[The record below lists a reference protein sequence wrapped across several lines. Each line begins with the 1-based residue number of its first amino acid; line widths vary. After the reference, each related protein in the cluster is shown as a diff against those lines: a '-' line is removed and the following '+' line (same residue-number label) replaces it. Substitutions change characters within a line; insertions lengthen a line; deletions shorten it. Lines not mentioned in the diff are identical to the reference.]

1 MDAKKLEILLEAIES
16 GSMMA
21 VAEKNGYTPSG
32 LSHLLHRLEEELG
45 VKIVERNNRG
55 IELSKEGKGLLP
67 YLKDYVNAFKA
78 LEKEAKKIG
87 QKKAETLH
95 IAAYASIAKNWMPE
109 LIGMFSQKHPEVTVE
124 LEVVGRQELYRSM
137 RNGKYNLIFACED
150 RSYGY
155 NFLPLAK
162 DPFFA
167 VLPKNAEETG
177 KFSLKNFEKYPFI
190 MPSYGEDV
198 EVHELFAEY
207 GITPKLL
214 PATAD
219 DPVIVGMVAGGMG
232 VSMMSEL
239 VLQGSGDAVKKLPVE
254 PEAYRE
260 LGIVYKDR
268 KKLSKAERSF
278 IDFVKDCFDQKE
290 KHFRHI
296 DTENWEML

>member
-1 MDAKKLEILLEAIES
+1 MEAKKIEILLEAIES

-67 YLKDYVNAFKA
+67 YLNDYVNAFKA
-78 LEKEAKKIG
+78 LEKEAEKIG
-87 QKKAETLH
+87 QRKAEMLH

-167 VLPKNAEETG
+167 VLPRNAEETG
-177 KFSLKNFEKYPFI
+177 KFTLKNFEKYPFI

-254 PEAYRE
+254 PEACRE

-278 IDFVKDCFDQKE
+278 IDFVKNCFDQKE

>member
-78 LEKEAKKIG
+78 LEKEAEKIG
-87 QKKAETLH
+87 QRKAETLH

-109 LIGMFSQKHPEVTVE
+109 LIGMFSQKHPKVTVE

-167 VLPKNAEETG
+167 VLPRNAEETG
-177 KFSLKNFEKYPFI
+177 KFPLKNFEKYPFI

-239 VLQGSGDAVKKLPVE
+239 VLQGSGDVVKKLPVE

-278 IDFVKDCFDQKE
+278 IDFVKNCFERRE
-290 KHFRHI
+290 KHSQHI
-296 DTENWEML
+296 DTQILKML